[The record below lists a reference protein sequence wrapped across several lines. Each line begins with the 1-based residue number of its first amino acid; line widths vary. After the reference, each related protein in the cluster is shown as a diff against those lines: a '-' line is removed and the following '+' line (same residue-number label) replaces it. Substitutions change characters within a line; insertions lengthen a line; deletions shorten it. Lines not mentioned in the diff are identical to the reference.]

1 MALEGGP
8 ETFLFT
14 INKFSA
20 AAAVSPFL
28 LEAFETRKRTKNRYV

>member
-14 INKFSA
+14 INKFS